1 MSDAAPQASTLHHIR
16 ANIVLFGALFANVGI
31 ALAKFAAAAITGSSS
46 MLSEG
51 VHSLV
56 DSGNQ
61 VLMLYGQSRAKRPAD
76 EGHPFG
82 YGRELYFWAFVVAIL
97 IFAVGA
103 GVSFYEGWAHIVA
116 PEPLHDPT
124 VNYIV
129 LAVAFVLEGI
139 SWTIA
144 VREFNGQRGTAGW
157 WQSIRRSK
165 DPATF
170 IVVFEDS
177 AALLGLVIAAIGVWS
192 SHAMGDPR
200 LDGVASIAIGFLL
213 ASIAMLLAR
222 ESKGLLIGESAD
234 AELVGSVWS
243 ILDHHPEIT
252 QVNHIRTIHTS
263 PDSIF
268 VAVSADFADGLSMGR
283 AESLI
288 EEMEAELKAAL
299 PQLSSIYIR
308 PEKREDALVQKRPR
322 PEGALADEA

>member
-1 MSDAAPQASTLHHIR
+1 
-16 ANIVLFGALFANVGI
+16 
-31 ALAKFAAAAITGSSS
+31 
-46 MLSEG
+46 
-51 VHSLV
+51 
-56 DSGNQ
+56 
-61 VLMLYGQSRAKRPAD
+61 
-76 EGHPFG
+76 
-82 YGRELYFWAFVVAIL
+82 
-97 IFAVGA
+97 
-103 GVSFYEGWAHIVA
+103 
-116 PEPLHDPT
+116 
-124 VNYIV
+124 
-129 LAVAFVLEGI
+129 
-139 SWTIA
+139 
-144 VREFNGQRGTAGW
+144 
-157 WQSIRRSK
+157 
-165 DPATF
+165 
-170 IVVFEDS
+170 
-177 AALLGLVIAAIGVWS
+177 
-192 SHAMGDPR
+192 
-200 LDGVASIAIGFLL
+200 
-213 ASIAMLLAR
+213 MLLAR